1 MSPRMSARTRADGD
15 RTRERIL
22 EVALP
27 LFAAHGF
34 AGTSVRTIAGAA
46 GVNVA
51 TLAYHFVDKEGLY
64 LTVVQRLHEDLSSD
78 FPALPPAGPPQE
90 VLRQLVGVGWRF
102 CRDHRSHLQLM
113 YRHLLDHGQQPQ
125 VVLDRWSG
133 PLMARADLLVSAF
146 RPDWTPVQRRL
157 LVVSM
162 MHLTVRL
169 VLEHPAQLAA
179 MIDVPVERVEDEVV
193 AWLAAM
199 VARELGLG

>member
-1 MSPRMSARTRADGD
+1 MSAPMSARTRPDGD

-51 TLAYHFVDKEGLY
+51 TLAYHFQDKEGLY
-64 LTVVQRLHEDLSSD
+64 LTVVQRLHEDLAAH
-78 FPALPPAGPPQE
+78 FPALPALGDPAAA
-90 VLRQLVGVGWRF
+90 LRALMGIGWRF
-102 CRDHRSHLQLM
+102 CREHRSHLQLM

-133 PLMARADLLVSAF
+133 PLMQRAEALVGAF

-157 LVVSM
+157 LVVSF
-162 MHLTVRL
+162 MHLTVRM
-169 VLEHPAQLAA
+169 VLEDPAQLAA
-179 MIDVPVERVEDEVV
+179 MVGVPVERVEDEAV

-199 VARELGLG
+199 AARELGLA